1 MSFVVL
7 DASAL
12 IALLQ
17 SEKGAKIVADE
28 VQGAAISAVNL
39 GEAAQ
44 RQYRDGKTRTEFE
57 AMATAFELNVIP
69 VNGPLALDAAEIRE
83 IARAKGLSQ
92 ADCICLALSKRMG
105 VVAMTADQKWLE
117 IADVVEVE
125 VRVVR

>member
-1 MSFVVL
+1 LSFVVL

-57 AMATAFELNVIP
+57 AMATAFELNIIP
-69 VNGPLALDAAEIRE
+69 VDGQLALDAAEIRE
-83 IARAKGLSQ
+83 IARAKGLS
-92 ADCICLALSKRMG
+92 
-105 VVAMTADQKWLE
+105 
-117 IADVVEVE
+117 
-125 VRVVR
+125 

>member
-17 SEKGAKIVADE
+17 SEKGAKVVADE

-57 AMATAFELNVIP
+57 AMATAVELNVIP
-69 VNGPLALDAAEIRE
+69 VDGALALDAAEIRE

-92 ADCICLALSKRMG
+92 ADCICLALAKRLG

-117 IADVVEVE
+117 VADAVGVE